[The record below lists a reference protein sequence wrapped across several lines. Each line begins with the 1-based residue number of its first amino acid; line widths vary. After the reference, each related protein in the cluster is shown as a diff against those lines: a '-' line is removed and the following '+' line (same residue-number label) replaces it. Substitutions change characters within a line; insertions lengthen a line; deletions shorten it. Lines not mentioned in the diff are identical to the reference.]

1 MIETRKN
8 QGDTIDKESIKTISA
23 RIEIKCLTISTT
35 IYVLTNVSVSQGI
48 ATIYRHP
55 IKRKKWLSIP
65 NF

>member
-48 ATIYRHP
+48 ATIYRHS

-65 NF
+65 